1 MIRSC
6 LNGWIHKFIYV
17 RSMADN
23 MGGEKENNLDL
34 RAGFKVLT
42 WKPLASA
49 EKKRAMKIIDKQ
61 RVPFI
66 SLSQCWPQ

>member
-23 MGGEKENNLDL
+23 MGGEKENNLEL
-34 RAGFKVLT
+34 RGGFKVLT
-42 WKPLASA
+42 
-49 EKKRAMKIIDKQ
+49 
-61 RVPFI
+61 
-66 SLSQCWPQ
+66 

>member
-23 MGGEKENNLDL
+23 MGGEKENNLEL
-34 RAGFKVLT
+34 RGVLRY
-42 WKPLASA
+42 LHRSH
-49 EKKRAMKIIDKQ
+49 
-61 RVPFI
+61 
-66 SLSQCWPQ
+66 